1 MLLAL
6 LYTITTKK
14 SRGLR
19 FGLPFC
25 LALSLPLEYG
35 IGSMN
40 IKQTISRVLLSGLF
54 IGAFAIFGLSAPA
67 YANENDR
74 GCETETAILQC
85 DIDAGAE
92 GVQATGIWSILLL
105 AINVLTALIGVAAL
119 GGIIY
124 GSVLYTSA
132 GGNVEQTKKAMG
144 IITNVVIGVIAYAL
158 MFSFLNFIIPG
169 GVFN

>member
-1 MLLAL
+1 M
-6 LYTITTKK
+6 
-14 SRGLR
+14 
-19 FGLPFC
+19 
-25 LALSLPLEYG
+25 
-35 IGSMN
+35 
-40 IKQTISRVLLSGLF
+40 SGLF
-54 IGAFAIFGLSAPA
+54 IGVFAIFGLSAPVEA
-67 YANENDR
+67 QGNN
-74 GCETETAILQC
+74 GCETDTAIIQC
-85 DIDAGAE
+85 DIDEGAE